1 MKKTFFFSLFS
12 FIVFVADAQFRK
24 IPGEVT
30 EAFAA
35 LYPHAVKVEWKDKL
49 RYFEAN
55 FQLNGSEITAM
66 FSSKGDWEGSE
77 REVEFEDLPGEVKD
91 GFEKSKYVDKQKNA
105 VYELQELGKPLKYRI
120 TVQISGLQKKNLYF
134 DANGKLLKEVLAL

>member
-1 MKKTFFFSLFS
+1 MKKTFCFSLFS
-12 FIVFVADAQFRK
+12 FIVLVADAQFRK
-24 IPGEVT
+24 IPAEVT
-30 EAFAA
+30 DAFAA
-35 LYPHAVKVEWKDKL
+35 RYPHAEKVEWKDKL

-55 FQLNGSEITAM
+55 FQLNGSVITAM
-66 FSSKGDWEGSE
+66 FSSRGDWEGSE
-77 REVEFEDLPGEVKD
+77 RKVEFNELPGEVLD
-91 GFEKSKYVDKQKNA
+91 GFEKSKYAEKEKNA